1 MHMHAGGSRASEGM
15 SSFSKGFGWANFDL
29 GLTLP
34 GRNTSTTTTSRRSSK
49 PRPKDGTTDID
60 LGDEVASSCSTEE
73 LLPPIEILI
82 TCLCVIVS
90 VSVSR
95 QLLVFIL
102 MHFLHKDQPP
112 SLFFGVWEGPVL
124 LAQYLAVCDSAIG
137 AAALRSL
144 SHFCVHASLYA
155 SIQGH
160 WKLKAFVLLCS
171 ARARMHYVSVMA
183 SLYRH
188 SYKHM
193 QTIADMHEYLCARV
207 HGCMQIARTHTHTI
221 SYLAAPQG
229 SPWESWSLFWFQ
241 LRLPCLRLCIFDLGL
256 TLDC

>member
-34 GRNTSTTTTSRRSSK
+34 RSNTSTNTTSRRASK
-49 PRPKDGTTDID
+49 PKPKGGTTDED
-60 LGDEVASSCSTEE
+60 AASCSTED

-82 TCLCVIVS
+82 TCLFVIVG

-102 MHFLHKDQPP
+102 KHFLHKDQPP
-112 SLFFGVWEGPVL
+112 TLFFGVWEGPVL

-137 AAALRSL
+137 AADLRSL

-155 SIQGH
+155 SIQAH
-160 WKLKAFVLLCS
+160 
-171 ARARMHYVSVMA
+171 
-183 SLYRH
+183 
-188 SYKHM
+188 
-193 QTIADMHEYLCARV
+193 
-207 HGCMQIARTHTHTI
+207 
-221 SYLAAPQG
+221 
-229 SPWESWSLFWFQ
+229 
-241 LRLPCLRLCIFDLGL
+241 
-256 TLDC
+256 